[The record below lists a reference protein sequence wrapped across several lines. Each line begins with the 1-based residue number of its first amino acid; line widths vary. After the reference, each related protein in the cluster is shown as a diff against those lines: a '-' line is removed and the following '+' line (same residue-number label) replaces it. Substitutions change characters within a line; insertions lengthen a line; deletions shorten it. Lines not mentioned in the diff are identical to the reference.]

1 MLVKVNFDE
10 PMTELMREFLTEEYV
25 PVSSSQP
32 AIDIAESETESVIMV
47 ELPGVKKGDINISV
61 ENGWL
66 ILMGD
71 RKTPETSDVKK
82 ILHREIAYQPFN
94 RSIRLSHTV
103 NVKEVSAELAN
114 GILKIT
120 LPKAEEARPRT
131 IEIK

>member
-1 MLVKVNFDE
+1 MFVKVNFDE

-32 AIDIAESETESVIMV
+32 AIDIAENENESLIMV
-47 ELPGVKKGDINISV
+47 ELPGMKKEDISITV

-66 ILMGD
+66 TLKGN
-71 RKTPETSDVKK
+71 RKAPEASDIKR
-82 ILHREIAYQPFN
+82 ILHREIAYEPFN
-94 RSIRLSHTV
+94 RSLKLSHPV
-103 NVKEVSAELAN
+103 NVNEISAELTN

-120 LPKAEEARPRT
+120 LLKAEEARPRA